1 MNPLPELIQTRYEVD
16 DRGVATATFDRP
28 ERHNVMSPDFMEDLH
43 RIAEHVEGGGVRALV
58 LTGAGESFCA
68 GGDLEWMKRQLD
80 LTHEER
86 LVNSGGLATLL
97 HRLDTLPTLTI
108 ARVNGQ
114 AFGGGIGV
122 IAVCDMAF
130 AVPTA
135 RFALTEVT
143 LGLSPSNISPYVV
156 RRMGAANARRTFL
169 NARMM
174 DAAMAAD
181 LGLVSAVV
189 DDLDAAVEAE
199 VTAVLRCG
207 PEAVAATKELI
218 EFVDTHDRKLN
229 AAHTARHLAEAWE
242 RAESREGIA
251 AFLEK
256 RPPAWR
262 A

>member
-1 MNPLPELIQTRYEVD
+1 MELRQTLFDVD

-28 ERHNVMSPDFMEDLH
+28 ERHNVMNPDFMADLH
-43 RIAEHVEGGGVRALV
+43 TICERVEGGGIRALV

-68 GGDLEWMKRQLD
+68 GGDLSWMKTQLD

-86 LVNSGGLATLL
+86 VANSGELATILA
-97 HRLDTLPTLTI
+97 RLDLLPTLTI

-114 AFGGGIGV
+114 AFGGGVGM

-130 AVPTA
+130 AIPTA

-156 RRMGAANARRTFL
+156 KRMGPANARRTFL
-169 NARMM
+169 NGRMM
-174 DAAMAAD
+174 DAVMAAD
-181 LGLVSAVV
+181 LGLLTAVV
-189 DDLDAAVEAE
+189 DDLDAAIAVEVE
-199 VTAVLRCG
+199 AVLRCG

-218 EFVDTHDRKLN
+218 AFVDTHDHAAN
-229 AAHTARHLAEAWE
+229 ADYTARHLADAWE
-242 RAESREGIA
+242 RDEGREGIG

-256 RPPAWR
+256 RPPSWR

>member
-1 MNPLPELIQTRYEVD
+1 MHLRQTRFDVD
-16 DRGVATATFDRP
+16 DRGVATAIFDQP
-28 ERHNVMSPDFMEDLH
+28 ERHNVMNPDFMADLH
-43 RIAEHVEGGGVRALV
+43 DVAERVEAGGIRALV

-68 GGDLEWMKRQLD
+68 GGDLGWMKSQLT
-80 LTHEER
+80 LTYEER
-86 LVNSGGLATLL
+86 VANSGGLATLL
-97 HRLDTLPTLTI
+97 ARLDQLPTLTI

-114 AFGGGIGV
+114 AFGGGVGI

-130 AVPTA
+130 AVPSA

-156 RRMGAANARRTFL
+156 KRMGAANARRTFL

-181 LGLVSAVV
+181 LGLLTGVA
-189 DDLDAAVEAE
+189 DDLDATIEAE
-199 VTAVLRCG
+199 IAAVLRCG

-218 EFVDTHDRKLN
+218 AFVDAHDHEAN
-229 AAHTARHLAEAWE
+229 AAYTARHLADAWE
-242 RAESREGIA
+242 RDEGQEGIT